1 MVVEGSWIQGPVHHP
16 FLVGPGWDGL
26 GAAGPI
32 LGGMVEA
39 SVART
44 QPWGLDTWSRRQ
56 REIPRCPV
64 LVFLTSS
71 RLQVTAQLRRVPG
84 SSVTSGPASTAGTAG
99 VGLS

>member
-56 REIPRCPV
+56 HEIPRCPSV
-64 LVFLTSS
+64 SHLQQTASNSSAASCAWLFCDFWTS
-71 RLQVTAQLRRVPG
+71 
-84 SSVTSGPASTAGTAG
+84 
-99 VGLS
+99 